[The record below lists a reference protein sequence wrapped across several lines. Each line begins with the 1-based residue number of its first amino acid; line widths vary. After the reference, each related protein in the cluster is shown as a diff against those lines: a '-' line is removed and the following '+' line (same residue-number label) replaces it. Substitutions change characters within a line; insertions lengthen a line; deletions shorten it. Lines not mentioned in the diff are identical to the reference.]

1 MADYQDQ
8 DSSEDTRIND
18 AKKFLNLCND
28 VDSNNRAEALDDVRF
43 CAGDQWPVDVQN
55 SRVLESRPCLT
66 INKVDAYVRQICNQ
80 IRQQRPRIKVQG
92 MNNEA
97 DAKLADILSGVC
109 RHIEYQSSADVAYDT
124 ASEYAVKMGWGYFR
138 VMTDYI
144 SPDSFEQEIYI
155 RQIDNPFTVYFDP
168 NSQLPDGSDAERCLI
183 TTVVSK
189 KTFRAMYPN
198 KNDGQGFTSRGTGDS
213 DSEWVTKE
221 DVRIAEYFY
230 TVRTPAKLVLL
241 SDGTSVFEDELPTPE
256 VLAEAGIEIVEKR
269 DTYKKQIKWCKVT
282 AMEVLEE
289 GDWAGKYIPIIPV
302 YGQSCIIDAK
312 HKKFGLVR
320 MAKDPQRM
328 YNYWTTALTESVAL
342 APKAKWVM
350 AEGQDEGHENEWAQA
365 NIKAMPVLRYK
376 QTDTEGRQAPAPQR
390 LQPEPPPAGIVTAT
404 QGMSNDLMTVVG
416 IYDPSQLPQG
426 NMSGKAIAGQQQQV
440 DMVNFHYYDNLT
452 RSIAYC
458 GRIILD
464 LIPKIY
470 DTERVM
476 RIIGADEKPEI
487 ITLNQRVTTED
498 GVEKILN
505 DVSVGRYDVVMDTGP
520 GFATKRTE
528 AVEAMMTLLAADP
541 NLMQT
546 AGDLIFRNMDFPG
559 ADIIADRMAAANPLA
574 QIDEKSDIPPQV
586 QMQLAQSKQM
596 VQQLQ
601 QQIQTMGLD
610 IKYGQSVAE
619 TKERAST
626 ARKLMEVTAKAH
638 NTETMAEVKV
648 NDQNTRSITSQNKTE
663 IDAIVRLLIANLD
676 TTAIK
681 AELDRRNEEQFAF
694 AQQAAQD
701 IDQGQ
706 NPLMQP
712 PQQPLPPQQPMQAQ
726 EPMPQSMEQQPQ
738 PMQGIQ

>member
-97 DAKLADILSGVC
+97 DAKLAEILSGVC

-124 ASEYAVKMGWGYFR
+124 AAEYAVKMGWGYFR
-138 VMTDYI
+138 VTTDYI

-155 RQIDNPFTVYFDP
+155 RPIDNPFTVYFDP

-189 KTFRAMYPN
+189 KQFRAMYPG

-213 DSEWVTKE
+213 DAEWVTKE

-230 TVRTPAKLVLL
+230 TVRTPTKLVLL
-241 SDGTSVFEDELPTPE
+241 SDGTSVYEDELPSSE
-256 VLAEAGIEIVEKR
+256 VLEDAGIEIVERR
-269 DTYKKQIKWCKVT
+269 DTYKKQIKWCKLT

-289 GDWAGKYIPIIPV
+289 TDWAGKYIPVIPV
-302 YGQSCIIDAK
+302 YGQTAVIDAK

-342 APKAKWVM
+342 APKAKWLM
-350 AEGQDEGHENEWAQA
+350 AEGQDEGHENEWAMA

-376 QTDTEGRQAPAPQR
+376 QTDTEGRVAPTPTR

-426 NMSGKAIAGQQQQV
+426 NMSGKAIQGQQQQV

-464 LIPKIY
+464 LIPQIY

-520 GFATKRTE
+520 GFATKRGE

-541 NLMQT
+541 TLMQT

-559 ADIIADRMAAANPLA
+559 AEIIADRMAAANPLA

-586 QMQLAQSKQM
+586 QMQLAQSKQTIDQM
-596 VQQLQ
+596 Q

-610 IKYGQSVAE
+610 LKYGQSVAE
-619 TKERAST
+619 TKERGAT
-626 ARKLMEVTAKAH
+626 ARTLMQATAKAH
-638 NTETMAEVKV
+638 DSELKSESIANQV
-648 NDQNTRSITSQNKTE
+648 NMKAVTSQNKTE
-663 IDAIVRLLIANLD
+663 IDAIVKMLIANLD
-676 TTAIK
+676 TTALK
-681 AELDRRNEEQFAF
+681 AEIDRRNAEQLAF
-694 AQQAAQD
+694 AQQSISD
-701 IDQGQ
+701 IDEEQ
-706 NPLMQP
+706 NPLMSAQP
-712 PQQPLPPQQPMQAQ
+712 MQQPMQQPQQMPMEQAPMQPQQPMQPGVQ
-726 EPMPQSMEQQPQ
+726 
-738 PMQGIQ
+738 

>member
-8 DSSEDTRIND
+8 DSSEDSRIND

-97 DAKLADILSGVC
+97 DAKLAEILSGVC

-138 VMTDYI
+138 VTTDYI

-155 RQIDNPFTVYFDP
+155 RPIDNPFTVYFDP

-189 KTFRAMYPN
+189 KQFRAMYPG
-198 KNDGQGFTSRGTGDS
+198 KNDGQGFTARGTGDS
-213 DSEWVTKE
+213 DAEWVTKE

-230 TVRTPAKLVLL
+230 TVRTPTKLVLL
-241 SDGTSVFEDELPTPE
+241 SDGTSVYEDELPDAE
-256 VLAEAGIEIVEKR
+256 VLAEAGISIIERR
-269 DTYKKQIKWCKVT
+269 DTYKKQIKWCKLT
-282 AMEVLEE
+282 AMEILEE
-289 GDWAGKYIPIIPV
+289 TDWAGKYIPVIPV
-302 YGQSCIIDAK
+302 YGQTAVIDAK

-342 APKAKWVM
+342 APKAKWLL
-350 AEGQDEGHENEWAQA
+350 AEGQDEGHENEWAMA

-376 QTDTEGRQAPAPQR
+376 QTDTEGRVAPAPTR

-426 NMSGKAIAGQQQQV
+426 NISGKALNGQQQQV

-487 ITLNQRVTTED
+487 ITLNQRVTDEE

-520 GFATKRTE
+520 GFATKRGE

-559 ADIIADRMAAANPLA
+559 AEIIADRLAAANPLA

-586 QMQLAQSKQM
+586 QMQLAQAKKM
-596 VQQLQ
+596 VADAQE
-601 QQIQTMGLD
+601 QIAALNMD
-610 IKYGQSVAE
+610 IQYGKSVAQV
-619 TKERAST
+619 KEQGATTRT
-626 ARKLMEVTAKAH
+626 LMQTTAKAH
-638 NTETMAEVKV
+638 DSELKSESIV
-648 NDQNTRSITSQNKTE
+648 NQVNMKAITSQNKTE
-663 IDAIVRLLIANLD
+663 IDAIVKMLIANLD
-676 TTAIK
+676 TSSLK
-681 AELDRRNEEQFAF
+681 AEMDRRNAEQYAF
-694 AQQAAQD
+694 AEKAASD
-701 IDQGQ
+701 VGEDG
-706 NPLMQP
+706 NPLLNP
-712 PQQPLPPQQPMQAQ
+712 QPMQQPQQMPPQ
-726 EPMPQSMEQQPQ
+726 EPMEQAPMEQQPQ
-738 PMQGIQ
+738 PPMQGM